1 MERLKEIDPL
11 IPDVLNDR
19 AQDNARAICAI
30 ADVAGGD
37 WPKIIRNALVGL
49 ASQIDDEPQSAG
61 VMLLHDIAE
70 VLETRTDDKLG
81 SQSLC
86 SALCY
91 LEDAAWSE
99 WRRGSPITPR
109 GIAKLLK
116 PFGEDFTV
124 NKDFTDALNRYL
136 SDTPDLSITE
146 KCNEING
153 YDACGACDASREGDE
168 ETCHK
173 ASLNV
178 TNDPF
183 SNWEVEL

>member
-1 MERLKEIDPL
+1 
-11 IPDVLNDR
+11 
-19 AQDNARAICAI
+19 
-30 ADVAGGD
+30 
-37 WPKIIRNALVGL
+37 
-49 ASQIDDEPQSAG
+49 
-61 VMLLHDIAE
+61 MLLHDIAE

-116 PFGEDFTV
+116 PFGIASHKDRLGRFYRQ
-124 NKDFTDALNRYL
+124 KDFTDALNRYL
-136 SDTPDLSITE
+136 SNTPDLSTTSATSVTSDLSITE
-146 KCNEING
+146 KGIKING
-153 YDACGACDASREGDE
+153 YDACGVCDASREGDE

-183 SNWEVEL
+183 SDWEVEL